1 MHELGITRNIV
12 AIACENARGAP
23 VRRIR
28 VEIGRLSAIQSEAV
42 RFCFDI
48 CTEGTLAAGAELEI
62 VEIPGRGRCH
72 ACHQELDMDLPYG
85 RCSCGS
91 TQIEI
96 IQGRELTIKELE
108 TDALCA

>member
-12 AIACENARGAP
+12 AIACDRARGAP
-23 VRRIR
+23 IRRIR
-28 VEIGRLSAIQSEAV
+28 VEIGQLSAIMSESV

-48 CTEGTLAAGAELEI
+48 CAEGTLADGAELEI
-62 VEIPGRGRCH
+62 VEIPGRGRCC

-85 RCSCGS
+85 CCSCGS

-96 IQGRELTIKELE
+96 IQGQELTIKELE
-108 TDALCA
+108 IDILCA

>member
-12 AIACENARGAP
+12 AIACDCARGAP
-23 VRRIR
+23 IRRIQ
-28 VEIGRLSAIQSEAV
+28 VEIGRLSAIESEAV

-48 CTEGTLAAGAELEI
+48 CAEETLAERAELEI
-62 VEIPGRGRCH
+62 IETPGRGRCR
-72 ACHQELDMDLPYG
+72 ACDRELEMDLPYG
-85 RCSCGS
+85 RCTCGS

-96 IQGRELTIKELE
+96 IQGQELTIKELE